1 MRYASASKTPPQW
14 FQLFQIISILQ
25 KDWDKSTFVKK
36 VQTTM
41 NANVKNSIF
50 LPLASMCVKN
60 SSRLFNIWEAGMK
73 KVRDDFVNL
82 RDVFDLINNY
92 IGDTKVS
99 IFGIVSP
106 LIELIK

>member
-1 MRYASASKTPPQW
+1 
-14 FQLFQIISILQ
+14 
-25 KDWDKSTFVKK
+25 
-36 VQTTM
+36 
-41 NANVKNSIF
+41 
-50 LPLASMCVKN
+50 
-60 SSRLFNIWEAGMK
+60 MK

-92 IGDTKVS
+92 IGDTKVP